1 VASRF
6 PNECPNAMIE
16 GTTREGRLFRRR
28 AERRTILPLTAL
40 DQLGAGVSIF
50 YSDDGLDVEEL
61 SDGSRYVVELVDGGR
76 SARRLR
82 EF

>member
-1 VASRF
+1 
-6 PNECPNAMIE
+6 MIE
-16 GTTREGRLFRRR
+16 GTTRGGRLARRR

-40 DQLGAGVSIF
+40 DQLAGGVSIF
-50 YSDDGLDVEEL
+50 YADDGLDEEL
-61 SDGSRYVVELVDGGR
+61 PDGSRYVVKLVDGGR

>member
-1 VASRF
+1 
-6 PNECPNAMIE
+6 MIE
-16 GTTREGRLFRRR
+16 GTTRGGRLARRR

-40 DQLGAGVSIF
+40 DQLAGGVSIF
-50 YSDDGLDVEEL
+50 YADDGLDVEEL
-61 SDGSRYVVELVDGGR
+61 PDGSRYVVELVDGGR